1 MDIPIDN
8 TITSMDLAFYEYKAN
23 KGEKLATCV
32 IKAARHYKI
41 HPDYIYTIAKQ
52 EAGTTGEY
60 RRNKSDGTHDMGQ
73 MQINYETWAEEFLR
87 LGFKVDWSRVL
98 YDLCDNV
105 FVGTKI
111 IELRQGTAKNAL
123 TAMAN
128 YHWFVNAKNKAPQN
142 NKKEQG
148 AKPQNKRRPQK
159 KGDNKTPN
167 KTSGQPNRRKKPAN
181 TDGKTTQK
189 PPQKRRPQKKN
200 PPKKDNSTQND
211 A

>member
-60 RRNKSDGTHDMGQ
+60 RRNKSDGTHDIGQ

-128 YHWFVNAKNKAPQN
+128 YHWFVNAKNKAPHFVYRKHIT
-142 NKKEQG
+142 KKY
-148 AKPQNKRRPQK
+148 KRLQK
-159 KGDNKTPN
+159 EKERFNESN
-167 KTSGQPNRRKKPAN
+167 QLVMNR
-181 TDGKTTQK
+181 
-189 PPQKRRPQKKN
+189 
-200 PPKKDNSTQND
+200 
-211 A
+211 